1 MIRVHGA
8 SGVVADGLTL
18 HVDSPGIS
26 DATRRRLARKQFE
39 AQIRADLQQEA
50 AARKARVAARR
61 QEEQER
67 ARRQHESEL
76 GLRVGLRVACG
87 VGSVLH
93 GATTRQRARDEANG
107 RQQYLAATTVQA
119 WARGLVAR
127 RAHAAKLRAP
137 IKVFALLGGPGS
149 GKSTYSKRLER
160 EFESLHHISV
170 GQLLRDACSGPTAM
184 RHEQADMIRAM
195 MDDGVHVPVE
205 VVLGIIGRAVSRLR
219 FRRSHEGLSP
229 PVVLL
234 DNYPLTD
241 AQRHMWEANPDLPKF
256 AGVIYLDCSEETM
269 INRVCARANET
280 QRSDD
285 NEGTVATVISHF
297 RKLCKDGVV
306 AHYQSAGLCHVVD
319 SEGTDISAGHRK
331 VRAALLQAGLARD
344 MVRVDG
350 EWR

>member
-1 MIRVHGA
+1 
-8 SGVVADGLTL
+8 
-18 HVDSPGIS
+18 
-26 DATRRRLARKQFE
+26 
-39 AQIRADLQQEA
+39 
-50 AARKARVAARR
+50 
-61 QEEQER
+61 
-67 ARRQHESEL
+67 
-76 GLRVGLRVACG
+76 VACG

-93 GATTRQRARDEANG
+93 GASARQLARDKANG

-137 IKVFALLGGPGS
+137 IKVYALLGGPGS
-149 GKSTYSKRLER
+149 GKSTYSKRLES

-170 GQLLRDACSGPTAM
+170 GELLRDACSGPTAL

-195 MDDGVHVPVE
+195 MNDGVHVPVD
-205 VVLGIIGRAVSRLR
+205 VVLGIMGRAISRLR

-234 DNYPLTD
+234 DNYPLTET
-241 AQRHMWEANPDLPKF
+241 QRHMWEANPDLPKF

-269 INRVCARANET
+269 IERVCARANKT

-285 NEGTVATVISHF
+285 NEGTVSTAISHF
-297 RKLCKDGVV
+297 RKRCKDGVV
-306 AHYQSAGLCHVVD
+306 AHYQSAGLCHIVD
-319 SEGTDISAGHRK
+319 SEGTDVDAGHRA
-331 VRAALLQAGLARD
+331 VRAALLQEGLARD